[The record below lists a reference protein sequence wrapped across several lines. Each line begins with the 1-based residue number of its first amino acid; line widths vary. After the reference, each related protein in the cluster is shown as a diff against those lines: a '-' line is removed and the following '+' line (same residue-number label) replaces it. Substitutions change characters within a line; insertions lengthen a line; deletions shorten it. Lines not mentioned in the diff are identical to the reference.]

1 MRKYKTIYSD
11 KYGTEKAEIQS
22 DGSEMKITL
31 RGIDFEG
38 TCFEILEGE
47 IDKEKFDYQ
56 EYEGNGNLGD
66 LINCKF
72 QVEIP
77 IKLIDNKHEFTETVH
92 AEVQTE
98 ENDDHGVF
106 LRLSINKTTI
116 SNTKKFG
123 WFEGALIDIQKQLPK
138 NVKIKTCLSCKYS
151 HYSPFG
157 SSMFGNLYCFKKL
170 KERTAKVND
179 KISLFDIWEIAYKE
193 NKLYYVQETFDCEEH
208 EFVEENDWVYKDWIF

>member
-1 MRKYKTIYSD
+1 MRRYKTIYSD

-56 EYEGNGNLGD
+56 EYEGNENLGD
-66 LINCKF
+66 LINGKF

-77 IKLIDNKHEFTETVH
+77 IKLIDDGQEITKTLH
-92 AEVQTE
+92 AEIQTE
-98 ENDDHGVF
+98 KNDDHGVF
-106 LRLSINKTTI
+106 LQLQLNETTI
-116 SNTKKFG
+116 SNSKKFG
-123 WFEGALIDIQKQLPK
+123 WFEGALIYIQKQLPE

-157 SSMFGNLYCFKKL
+157 SAMFGSLHCFKKL
-170 KERTAKVND
+170 KERTSEIND
-179 KISLFDIWEIAYKE
+179 KISLFDIWEIAHNE
-193 NKLYYVQETFDCEEH
+193 NKLFTVQETFDCEEH
-208 EFVEENDWVYKDWIF
+208 EFVGENDWVYKDWFF